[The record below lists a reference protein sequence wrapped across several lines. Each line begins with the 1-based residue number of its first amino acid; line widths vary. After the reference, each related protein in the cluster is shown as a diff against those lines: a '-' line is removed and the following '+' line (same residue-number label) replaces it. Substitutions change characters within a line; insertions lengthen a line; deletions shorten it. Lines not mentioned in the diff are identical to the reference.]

1 MRLLI
6 CTPYLPW
13 PLDSGGK
20 ASQYAVLSALPQD
33 YEIRIIYRQKTPED
47 IANAKEIEKRLHNV
61 KIVIVERLPQA
72 SPNPPINPI
81 KVNRLYEFIQ
91 KVGYKLYFTC
101 LKMKS
106 HLSRRRD
113 SMRPTVDTQIQTV
126 PWFPHLPIETSIITA
141 IQQNHEWADIIQ
153 FEFHDY
159 MSAGCLPI
167 NDKPTVFVSHQVHA
181 MYIQSWFASRTSY
194 LNTWIPAYYEELT
207 RESESYLLSQ
217 FSKVVVFCHEDAK
230 LLANLGVSS
239 SVEVSPF
246 PFPDEHNPI
255 IPRDLQTSDWK
266 QELVFLGSGSHGPNL
281 DGLTWFFKKVYP
293 LIISKI
299 KPGQSSPRVYVAGH
313 WNEKEMAQFEIYG
326 PVFYGYV
333 DDIGSVLKGRISISP
348 IQIGSGIRTKLLSAA
363 VSASP
368 IVSTSLGCQGLGFMH
383 EEHCLIGDS
392 AEKFSSE
399 VLRLL
404 NSPTEFRCALS
415 SNAASHVINAFSR
428 ETVGSKRSMIYESL
442 LSNS

>member
-13 PLDSGGK
+13 PLDSGGR

-33 YEIRIIYRQKTPED
+33 YEIRIIYRQKTPQD
-47 IANAKEIEKRLHNV
+47 IANAMEIEKRLPNV
-61 KIVIVERLPQA
+61 RIVIVDRFPQV
-72 SPNPPINPI
+72 SPSPLINPI
-81 KVNRLYEFIQ
+81 KSNQLYQFIQ
-91 KVGYKLYFTC
+91 KASFKLYFSC
-101 LKMKS
+101 LRVKS
-106 HLSRRRD
+106 SLSRRRD
-113 SMRPTVDTQIQTV
+113 SKRLNEDTQIQTV
-126 PWFPHLPIETSIITA
+126 PWFPHLPIETSIINA
-141 IQQNHEWADIIQ
+141 IQQHHDWADIVQ

-159 MSAGCLPI
+159 MSAGCLPV
-167 NDKPTVFVSHQVHA
+167 NEKPTVFICHQVHS
-181 MYIQSWFASRTSY
+181 MYMQSWFTSCTSY

-207 RESESYLLSQ
+207 KDSESYLLSK
-217 FSKVVVFCHEDAK
+217 FSKVVVFCHEDAY
-230 LLANLGVSS
+230 LLADLGVSS

-246 PFPDEHNPI
+246 PFPDEHSPI

-266 QELVFLGSGSHGPNL
+266 QELVFLGSGSHGPNV

-299 KPGQSSPRVYVAGH
+299 KPGHSPPRVYVAGH
-313 WNEKEMAQFEIYG
+313 WNDEEMAQLEIYR

-368 IVSTSLGCQGLGFMH
+368 IVSTNLGCQGLGFIH
-383 EEHCLIGDS
+383 EQHCLIGDS
-392 AEKFSSE
+392 AEEFCSE

-404 NSPTEFRCALS
+404 NSTTGYRCALS
-415 SNAASHVINAFSR
+415 SNAASHVINAFSK

-442 LSNS
+442 LRDS